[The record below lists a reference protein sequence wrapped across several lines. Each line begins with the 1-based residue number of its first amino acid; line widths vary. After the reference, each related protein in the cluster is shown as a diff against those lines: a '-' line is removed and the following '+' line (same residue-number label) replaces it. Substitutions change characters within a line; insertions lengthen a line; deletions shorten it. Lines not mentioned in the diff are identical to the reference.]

1 MLNMTYDLSLSSFF
15 PPTCKGTYSA
25 SFFSNSMWTEIE
37 GDYKGILMALF
48 FVCFDLPQLSN
59 S

>member
-1 MLNMTYDLSLSSFF
+1 
-15 PPTCKGTYSA
+15 
-25 SFFSNSMWTEIE
+25 MWTEIE

-59 S
+59 SEDAQNYYLEPVFNSLF